1 MKSRIHSSAEKEL
14 LPGKLTP
21 GHKYAY
27 AHSSVI
33 EGTLPESIHRR
44 SIPFKKFTLW
54 LIAIILAIGVIVG
67 GWVVWK
73 FYRDAAKITG
83 DNNPLQIFGVLE
95 NTPLNETD
103 GRVNILLAGYSVD
116 DPGHQGAELTD
127 SIMIVSVNTKTKT
140 AALISIPRD
149 TWVNI
154 PGFGYSKINAAYED
168 GQQGNFNQAGYAN
181 GGMGLLED
189 VIEQNFGITTDYYG
203 LLDYTAFEESVNAVG
218 GVTVDIQSP
227 DPRGLYDPYTN
238 LDLPNG
244 ETTLNGQQAL
254 SLARAR
260 GDGPG
265 SYGFPSGDFERT
277 QHQQQLLIALKNK
290 ASSGSV
296 ITNPLKIG
304 HLADAIGNNVK
315 TDMSLGE
322 METLY
327 KDTKDIGSSN
337 VQSVVLDDYQGKDYF
352 MSYYAPDGED
362 ALAPVAGFNNFS
374 QIQAVIQN
382 ILYPTSNPNT

>member
-1 MKSRIHSSAEKEL
+1 VA
-14 LPGKLTP
+14 
-21 GHKYAY
+21 
-27 AHSSVI
+27 
-33 EGTLPESIHRR
+33 
-44 SIPFKKFTLW
+44 
-54 LIAIILAIGVIVG
+54 
-67 GWVVWK
+67 WK

-116 DPGHQGAELTD
+116 DPGHQGAKLTD
-127 SIMIVSVNTKTKT
+127 SIMMVSINAKTKT
-140 AALISIPRD
+140 AVLISIPRD

-168 GQQGNFNQAGYAN
+168 GQQENFIQAGYAN
-181 GGMGLLED
+181 GGMGLLEEI
-189 VIEQNFGITTDYYG
+189 IEQNFGVTADYYG
-203 LLDYTAFEESVNAVG
+203 LLDYTAFEEAVNAVG
-218 GVTVDIQSP
+218 GVTVDIQSS
-227 DPRGLYDPYTN
+227 DSRGLYDPYTN
-238 LDLPNG
+238 LELPNG
-244 ETTLNGQQAL
+244 IITLNGQQAL
-254 SLARAR
+254 NLARAR

-277 QHQQQLLIALKNK
+277 QHQQQLLIALKTK

-304 HLADAIGNNVK
+304 QLADAIGNNAR

-322 METLY
+322 MESLY
-327 KDTKDIGSSN
+327 KDSKGIGDSS
-337 VQSVVLDDYQGKDYF
+337 VQSVVLDNYQGKDYF
-352 MSYYAPDGED
+352 TDYYAPDGED
-362 ALAPVAGFNNFS
+362 ALAPFAGFNNFS

-382 ILYPTSNPNT
+382 ILYPTSGTNK